1 MTDGSQGSKASQ
13 SPREQKNSRMLRSI
27 EIDIV
32 IVRGNAGL
40 IHARSRQMRSLM
52 LMGRSEDEL
61 WRDMD
66 PVLRDLLD
74 IQGDK
79 VVSMTI
85 DRPGRRVR
93 VDVE

>member
-1 MTDGSQGSKASQ
+1 
-13 SPREQKNSRMLRSI
+13 MLRNV

-40 IHARSRQMRSLM
+40 IHARSPQMRSLM

-61 WRDMD
+61 WQDMD

-79 VVSMTI
+79 VSTMTME
-85 DRPGRRVR
+85 RPGRRVR

>member
-1 MTDGSQGSKASQ
+1 
-13 SPREQKNSRMLRSI
+13 MLRSI

-61 WRDMD
+61 WQDMD

-74 IQGDK
+74 IEGDK
-79 VVSMTI
+79 VVAMTV
-85 DRPGRRVR
+85 DRPARHVR

>member
-1 MTDGSQGSKASQ
+1 
-13 SPREQKNSRMLRSI
+13 MLRSI
-27 EIDIV
+27 QIDIV
-32 IVRGNAGL
+32 IVHGNAGL
-40 IHARSRQMRSLM
+40 IHARSPQMRGLM

-74 IQGDK
+74 IEGDK
-79 VVSMTI
+79 VVTMTV
-85 DRPGRRVR
+85 DRPRRRVR

>member
-1 MTDGSQGSKASQ
+1 
-13 SPREQKNSRMLRSI
+13 MLRSI
-27 EIDIV
+27 EIGIV

-74 IQGDK
+74 IEGDK
-79 VVSMTI
+79 VATMTI

>member
-1 MTDGSQGSKASQ
+1 M
-13 SPREQKNSRMLRSI
+13 
-27 EIDIV
+27 
-32 IVRGNAGL
+32 RG
-40 IHARSRQMRSLM
+40 LM

-74 IQGDK
+74 IEGDK
-79 VVSMTI
+79 VVTMTV
-85 DRPGRRVR
+85 DRPRRRVR

>member
-1 MTDGSQGSKASQ
+1 
-13 SPREQKNSRMLRSI
+13 MLRSI

-40 IHARSRQMRSLM
+40 IHARSWQMRSLM

-74 IQGDK
+74 IEGDNGLAAAEYTL
-79 VVSMTI
+79 SATRMT
-85 DRPGRRVR
+85 
-93 VDVE
+93 

>member
-1 MTDGSQGSKASQ
+1 
-13 SPREQKNSRMLRSI
+13 MLRSI
-27 EIDIV
+27 GIDIT
-32 IVRGNAGL
+32 IVHGKAGL
-40 IHARSRQMRSLM
+40 FYARSWQMRSLM

-66 PVLRDLLD
+66 PVLRDLFD

-79 VVSMTI
+79 VATMTI
-85 DRPGRRVR
+85 DRPGRRVH

>member
-1 MTDGSQGSKASQ
+1 
-13 SPREQKNSRMLRSI
+13 MLRSI
-27 EIDIV
+27 EMDIT
-32 IVRGNAGL
+32 IVQGNAGL
-40 IHARSRQMRSLM
+40 VYARSWQMRSLM

-66 PVLRDLLD
+66 PVLRDLFD

-79 VVSMTI
+79 VVTMTM

>member
-1 MTDGSQGSKASQ
+1 
-13 SPREQKNSRMLRSI
+13 MLRSI

-32 IVRGNAGL
+32 IVRGNVGL
-40 IHARSRQMRSLM
+40 IHARSRQMPSLM

-74 IQGDK
+74 IQGDR
-79 VVSMTI
+79 VATMTI

>member
-1 MTDGSQGSKASQ
+1 
-13 SPREQKNSRMLRSI
+13 MLRSI

-32 IVRGNAGL
+32 IVRGNVGL
-40 IHARSRQMRSLM
+40 IHARSRQMPSLM

-74 IQGDK
+74 IEGDK
-79 VVSMTI
+79 VATVTA
-85 DRPGRRVR
+85 DRPARRVR

>member
-1 MTDGSQGSKASQ
+1 
-13 SPREQKNSRMLRSI
+13 
-27 EIDIV
+27 
-32 IVRGNAGL
+32 
-40 IHARSRQMRSLM
+40 M

-74 IQGDK
+74 IEGDK
-79 VVSMTI
+79 VATVTA
-85 DRPGRRVR
+85 DRPARRVR

>member
-1 MTDGSQGSKASQ
+1 
-13 SPREQKNSRMLRSI
+13 MLRSI

-32 IVRGNAGL
+32 IERGNAGL
-40 IHARSRQMRSLM
+40 IHARSRQMRSLIV
-52 LMGRSEDEL
+52 MGRSEDEL

-74 IQGDK
+74 IEGDK
-79 VVSMTI
+79 VVTMTI

>member
-1 MTDGSQGSKASQ
+1 
-13 SPREQKNSRMLRSI
+13 MLRSI
-27 EIDIV
+27 EIDIE
-32 IVRGNAGL
+32 IVHGNAGL
-40 IHARSRQMRSLM
+40 LHARGRQMRSLM

-74 IQGDK
+74 VQGEK
-79 VVSMTI
+79 VATMTI
-85 DRPGRRVR
+85 DRPGRRLR

>member
-1 MTDGSQGSKASQ
+1 
-13 SPREQKNSRMLRSI
+13 MLRSI

-32 IVRGNAGL
+32 IARGNAGL

-61 WRDMD
+61 WEDMG

-74 IQGDK
+74 IEGNK
-79 VVSMTI
+79 VVTMTV
-85 DRPGRRVR
+85 DRPARRVR
-93 VDVE
+93 VEVE

>member
-1 MTDGSQGSKASQ
+1 
-13 SPREQKNSRMLRSI
+13 MLRGI
-27 EIDIV
+27 DIDIV
-32 IVRGNAGL
+32 IVPGNARL
-40 IHARSRQMRSLM
+40 IHARSWQMRGLM

-74 IQGDK
+74 IDGDK
-79 VVSMTI
+79 VVTMTI

>member
-1 MTDGSQGSKASQ
+1 
-13 SPREQKNSRMLRSI
+13 MLRSI
-27 EIDIV
+27 VIDII

-40 IHARSRQMRSLM
+40 IHARSWQIRSLM

-79 VVSMTI
+79 VATMTI
-85 DRPGRRVR
+85 DRSGRRVH

>member
-1 MTDGSQGSKASQ
+1 
-13 SPREQKNSRMLRSI
+13 MLRSI
-27 EIDIV
+27 EIDII
-32 IVRGNAGL
+32 IVPGNAGL
-40 IHARSRQMRSLM
+40 IHARSWQMRSLM

-66 PVLRDLLD
+66 PVLRDLID

-79 VVSMTI
+79 VVTMTI

>member
-1 MTDGSQGSKASQ
+1 
-13 SPREQKNSRMLRSI
+13 MLRGI
-27 EIDIV
+27 EIDIM

-40 IHARSRQMRSLM
+40 IHARSPQMHSLM

-79 VVSMTI
+79 VVTMTM

>member
-1 MTDGSQGSKASQ
+1 
-13 SPREQKNSRMLRSI
+13 MLRSI

-32 IVRGNAGL
+32 IVRGNVGL
-40 IHARSRQMRSLM
+40 IHARSWQMRSLM
-52 LMGRSEDEL
+52 LVARSEDEL

-74 IQGDK
+74 IEGDK
-79 VVSMTI
+79 VVTMTV

-93 VDVE
+93 VDIE

>member
-1 MTDGSQGSKASQ
+1 
-13 SPREQKNSRMLRSI
+13 MLRSI
-27 EIDIV
+27 EIDIT
-32 IVRGNAGL
+32 IAHGNAGL
-40 IHARSRQMRSLM
+40 IYARSRQMRSLM

-66 PVLRDLLD
+66 PVLRDLFD

-79 VVSMTI
+79 VATMTI

>member
-1 MTDGSQGSKASQ
+1 
-13 SPREQKNSRMLRSI
+13 MLRSI

-66 PVLRDLLD
+66 PVLRDLFD
-74 IQGDK
+74 MQGDT
-79 VVSMTI
+79 VLTVTI
-85 DRPGRRVR
+85 DPPGRRVS
-93 VDVE
+93 VEVK

>member
-1 MTDGSQGSKASQ
+1 MHVKRATSKTESCA
-13 SPREQKNSRMLRSI
+13 PWQKSIQMIRSI
-27 EIDIV
+27 GLDI
-32 IVRGNAGL
+32 IIMHGNAGL
-40 IHARSRQMRSLM
+40 IHARSLQMRSLM

-66 PVLRDLLD
+66 PVLRDLFD

-79 VVSMTI
+79 VVTMTI

>member
-1 MTDGSQGSKASQ
+1 
-13 SPREQKNSRMLRSI
+13 MLRSI

-32 IVRGNAGL
+32 IVRGNASL

-66 PVLRDLLD
+66 PVLRDLFD
-74 IQGDK
+74 IEGDK
-79 VVSMTI
+79 VATMTI
-85 DRPGRRVR
+85 DRSGRCVR

>member
-1 MTDGSQGSKASQ
+1 
-13 SPREQKNSRMLRSI
+13 MLRTI

-32 IVRGNAGL
+32 IVHGNAGL

-61 WRDMD
+61 WLDMD
-66 PVLRDLLD
+66 PILRDLLD
-74 IQGDK
+74 IEGDK
-79 VVSMTI
+79 VATMAV
-85 DRPGRRVR
+85 DRPARRVR

>member
-1 MTDGSQGSKASQ
+1 
-13 SPREQKNSRMLRSI
+13 MLRSI

-40 IHARSRQMRSLM
+40 IYARSRQMRSLM

-74 IQGDK
+74 IEGDK
-79 VVSMTI
+79 VATMTI

>member
-1 MTDGSQGSKASQ
+1 
-13 SPREQKNSRMLRSI
+13 MLRSI
-27 EIDIV
+27 EIDIE
-32 IVRGNAGL
+32 IVHGNARL
-40 IHARSRQMRSLM
+40 IHARGRQMRSLM

-79 VVSMTI
+79 VATMTI

>member
-1 MTDGSQGSKASQ
+1 
-13 SPREQKNSRMLRSI
+13 MLRSI
-27 EIDIV
+27 QIDSV
-32 IVRGNAGL
+32 IVRGHAGL
-40 IHARSRQMRSLM
+40 THARSQQMRSLM

-74 IQGDK
+74 IEGDK
-79 VVSMTI
+79 VVTMTV

>member
-1 MTDGSQGSKASQ
+1 
-13 SPREQKNSRMLRSI
+13 MLRSI
-27 EIDIV
+27 EIDIE
-32 IVRGNAGL
+32 IMHSNAGL
-40 IHARSRQMRSLM
+40 FYARSRQMRSLM

-66 PVLRDLLD
+66 PVLRDLFD
-74 IQGDK
+74 IEGDK
-79 VVSMTI
+79 VATMTI

>member
-1 MTDGSQGSKASQ
+1 
-13 SPREQKNSRMLRSI
+13 MLRSI

-32 IVRGNAGL
+32 IVRGNVGL
-40 IHARSRQMRSLM
+40 IHARSWQMRSLM
-52 LMGRSEDEL
+52 LMGRSENEL
-61 WRDMD
+61 WDDMD

-74 IQGDK
+74 VQGDR
-79 VVSMTI
+79 VVTMTM